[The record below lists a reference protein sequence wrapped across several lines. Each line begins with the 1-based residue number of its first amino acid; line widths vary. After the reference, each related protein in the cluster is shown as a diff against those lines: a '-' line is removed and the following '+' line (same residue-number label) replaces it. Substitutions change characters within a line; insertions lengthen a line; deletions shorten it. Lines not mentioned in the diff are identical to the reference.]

1 MNPAED
7 IWNKVLELM
16 KNDMTTTTI
25 NTWFED
31 ASAVALEGDRFV
43 LCSPTSFKRDIIV
56 SRYVPAIQKALK
68 ELFSADISVNVLTE
82 EERKSYDS
90 PQDKRTDF
98 LPGTEDYTFERFVVG
113 SSNKFAHAAAHAV
126 ADNPGGSCLSTAS
139 PAWARPTCSTQSPTR
154 SIRSPP
160 GWWWST
166 SRARRSPMS

>member
-31 ASAVALEGDRFV
+31 ASAVALEGDSFV
-43 LCSPTSFKRDIIV
+43 LCSPTSFKRDIIA

-82 EERKSYDS
+82 EERKSYG
-90 PQDKRTDF
+90 R
-98 LPGTEDYTFERFVVG
+98 LY
-113 SSNKFAHAAAHAV
+113 
-126 ADNPGGSCLSTAS
+126 L
-139 PAWARPTCSTQSPTR
+139 
-154 SIRSPP
+154 
-160 GWWWST
+160 
-166 SRARRSPMS
+166 